1 MRKTITLLVFL
12 AASQATQCQSP
23 SPTVAD
29 AARAA
34 RENKQAAESEKS
46 NHKVYTNE
54 NLPPAAIKD
63 TTAEAA
69 PTKEGP
75 LAVPGKK
82 TTALQWKAAIASQKN
97 LVAVHQD
104 RIEKA
109 EKTIQFLTANGYSNG
124 PQYNAEQKKR
134 QDQLDIEK
142 HKLEQ
147 EKQKLDEMKD
157 AARKA
162 GFGNVV
168 YDQ

>member
-1 MRKTITLLVFL
+1 MRKTFTLLFL
-12 AASQATQCQSP
+12 AAIAAQCRAQSA
-23 SPTVAD
+23 PTLAD

-34 RENKQAAESEKS
+34 RESKQSAESAKA

-63 TTAEAA
+63 AEDAREKESPLTA
-69 PTKEGP
+69 
-75 LAVPGKK
+75 PGKK

-97 LVAVHQD
+97 LVFAHQD

-109 EKTIQFLTANGYSNG
+109 EKSIQFVTASGYANGK
-124 PQYNAEQKKR
+124 QYNAEQKRR
-134 QDQLDIEK
+134 QDQLEAEK
-142 HKLEQ
+142 KKVEQ
-147 EKQKLDEMKD
+147 EKQKLDEMKE

-162 GFGNVV
+162 GFGSAV